1 MSEHQP
7 PEHNSDQNPAEQE
20 ARLERQQELHPRIWI
35 GSLADYNNGTLT
47 GDWVYAAVDD
57 DELVNAAKRIVASSE
72 TPDAEEY
79 AIFDYDEFGDF
90 KVGEYEQLSLVAK
103 VARGIAEH
111 GSPFAFW
118 ADLHD
123 ADPDMLDAYE
133 DSYLGEYESADDWAK
148 DVLDGADIDRRLE
161 TEFGEHIARYIRPD
175 YEAFARDAWL
185 SGDIYVAHKDG
196 GGVWI
201 YSAA

>member
-7 PEHNSDQNPAEQE
+7 PEHNSDQNPEHE
-20 ARLERQQELHPRIWI
+20 AGRERHQELHPRIWI
-35 GSLADYNNGTLT
+35 GSLADYKNGVLH
-47 GDWVYAAVDD
+47 GDWVDAAVDD
-57 DELVNAAKRIVASSE
+57 EELVEAAKRIVASSE

-111 GSPFAFW
+111 GPAFAVW
-118 ADLHD
+118 AELHD
-123 ADPDMLDAYE
+123 ADPDMLDAFE
-133 DSYLGEYESADDWAK
+133 DSYLGEYDSAEDWARE
-148 DVLDGADIDRRLE
+148 VLDEADIDRRLE
-161 TEFGEHIARYIRPD
+161 TEFGEDLARYIHPD
-175 YEAFARDAWL
+175 YDAFARDAWL
-185 SGDIYVAHKDG
+185 DGDIHVAHKDG

-201 YSAA
+201 FSAP

>member
-7 PEHNSDQNPAEQE
+7 SEHDSDQNHDQE
-20 ARLERQQELHPRIWI
+20 ARRERHQELHPRIWI

-47 GDWVYAAVDD
+47 GAWVDAAVGD
-57 DELVNAAKRIVASSE
+57 DELVEAAQRIVVNSE
-72 TPDAEEY
+72 TSDAEEY

-90 KVGEYEQLSLVAK
+90 KVGEYEQLRLVAK

-111 GSPFAFW
+111 GPPFAFW
-118 ADLHD
+118 AELHD
-123 ADPDMLDAYE
+123 ANPDMCDAFE
-133 DSYLGEYESADDWAK
+133 DSYLGEYESAEGWARK
-148 DVLDGADIDRRLE
+148 VLDEADIDRRLDA
-161 TEFGEHIARYIRPD
+161 EFGEHLARYIRPD
-175 YEAFARDAWL
+175 YDAFARDAWL
-185 SGDIYVAHKDG
+185 GGEIYVAHKDG